1 MRSVF
6 ENTARS
12 LGQFTRF
19 INSMFSDNDA
29 NIINFCRTE
38 YGTDWQWAY
47 SNYKKQ
53 GRFPNHLDNSMKEV
67 A

>member
-1 MRSVF
+1 MYKAF
-6 ENTARS
+6 EHTARS

-19 INSMFSDNDA
+19 INSIFSDNNE

-47 SNYKKQ
+47 STYQKQ
-53 GRFPNHLDNSMKEV
+53 GRFPNHLDTMKEV

>member
-1 MRSVF
+1 MYKAF
-6 ENTARS
+6 EHTARS

-19 INSMFSDNDA
+19 INRVFSDNNE

-47 SNYKKQ
+47 STYQKQ
-53 GRFPNHLDNSMKEV
+53 GRFPNHLDTMKEV

>member
-1 MRSVF
+1 MYKAF

-19 INSMFSDNDA
+19 INNLFGSNNE
-29 NIINFCRTE
+29 NIIYFCRTE
-38 YGTDWQWAY
+38 YGPDWQWAY
-47 SNYKKQ
+47 STWKKQ
-53 GRFPNHLDNSMKEV
+53 GRFPNHLDTYKEV